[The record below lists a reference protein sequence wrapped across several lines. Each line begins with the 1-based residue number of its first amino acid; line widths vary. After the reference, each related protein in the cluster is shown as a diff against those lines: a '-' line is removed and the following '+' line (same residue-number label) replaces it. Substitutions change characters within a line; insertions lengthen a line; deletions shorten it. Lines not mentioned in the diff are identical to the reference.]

1 MSNQSDPDASTGFL
15 EGLKVWANVGA
26 SLGKSIDEQTATNKK
41 IWSRLQYGTP
51 VLNRQTR
58 SAVAPATGLVNI
70 VFSGPDQGT
79 FWDLE
84 SCFIGGVDI
93 NTAAAGSAGL
103 YVVGAQ
109 LGVSPGTGAAVDYA
123 ATLPNSGFYGF
134 RDVVLN
140 DAEFLIVQIFG
151 ATSGQTYV
159 ANMSAS
165 VYRTDAGMGRSV
177 NVAGA

>member
-1 MSNQSDPDASTGFL
+1 MTMTDPEAETGFL
-15 EGLKVWANVGA
+15 EGLKVWAKVGIE
-26 SLGKSIDEQTATNKK
+26 LGKSIDEQTAVNKK
-41 IWSRLQYGTP
+41 IWAQLQYGTP

-58 SAVAPATGLVNI
+58 SAVAPASGLINL

-84 SCFIGGVDI
+84 SCFIGGADI
-93 NTAAAGSAGL
+93 NTVAAGSAGL

-140 DAEFLIVQIFG
+140 AAEFLIVQIFG

-165 VYRTDAGMGRSV
+165 VYRTDAGMGRAT
-177 NVAGA
+177 NIAGA